1 MYFIA
6 FYIINSD
13 FVLIKSTILDL
24 FGKSNVL
31 LCLEYINLNL
41 PLSPVLTLYIPLR
54 LQFYGKKI
62 SFYQTQTSD
71 KRKKLDGS
79 SKNLEQHAI
88 PRKQQLTMPYLL
100 AIGSHFSISIHK

>member
-6 FYIINSD
+6 FHIINSD

-54 LQFYGKKI
+54 LQFYGKKYLSI
-62 SFYQTQTSD
+62 
-71 KRKKLDGS
+71 KHKHLIRE
-79 SKNLEQHAI
+79 KNSMVL
-88 PRKQQLTMPYLL
+88 PKT
-100 AIGSHFSISIHK
+100 